1 MPIRVVLPMTL
12 SRLVLLLLASLASQ
26 RDASA
31 PSLTYLAN
39 EGVLLEGR
47 GGCIFL
53 DAFFGD
59 GLPDYPVVPAALR
72 DSMERGLEGFAGPA
86 AALTTH
92 PHRDHFDPAALARYL
107 GSNAEA
113 LAVGPAG
120 IAGRLDS
127 VSPGLRTRT
136 RELVPTGT
144 KPATLEIGWA
154 RVQALA
160 IPHGHTVRP
169 VAHVAYLIG
178 LDGTTAL
185 HLGDTDSDPDTWPE
199 LGLPSSGVDLALV
212 PFWYA
217 LDDKRFA
224 SVLRVTRAR
233 TVVLLHLPRTP
244 DRSWV
249 ATARELRRRYPQVA
263 IPTQFGS
270 TVN

>member
-1 MPIRVVLPMTL
+1 MIL
-12 SRLVLLLLASLASQ
+12 SPLLLLLLGSLASEP
-26 RDASA
+26 DASA

-39 EGVLLEGR
+39 EGVVLEGK
-47 GGCIFL
+47 GGRIFL

-92 PHRDHFDPAALARYL
+92 AHRDHFDPAALARYL

-113 LAVGPAG
+113 LAVGPVG
-120 IAGRLDS
+120 IAARLDS
-127 VSPGLRTRT
+127 VSPGLRSRT
-136 RELVPTGT
+136 RELAPTGT
-144 KPATLEIGWA
+144 RPATLEIGWA

-169 VAHVAYLIG
+169 VEHVAYLIA

-185 HLGDTDSDPDTWPE
+185 HIGDTNSDPKTWPG
-199 LGLPSSGVDLALV
+199 LGLPPGGVDLALV

-217 LDDKRFA
+217 LDEERFV
-224 SVLRVTRAR
+224 SLLEVTRAR

-244 DRSWV
+244 DRSWDS
-249 ATARELRRRYPQVA
+249 AARELRERYPQVE
-263 IPTQFGS
+263 IPTRFGT
-270 TVN
+270 TVSLR